1 MTLSVIASQRVGA
14 KRRSMKGSTKQSR
27 APSTVLDCFAALA
40 MTLILAVTFFVSVSV
55 LPAFAAG
62 PAEMISDFR
71 AKNGEGKVVMD
82 ATLNAIAQRQAVA
95 MASKD
100 VLSHEAGGS
109 FTSRVAPAK
118 VSRAAENIA
127 YGYPDFPNTLKQW
140 INSPGHRA
148 NLLLKG
154 ASKVGVAS
162 VRSSASGRTYWA
174 MVIAGG
180 DEKPKPKAKPPA
192 KSSGKQPAKSA
203 AGAKAAAEPPATWSK
218 QLPKPSAAR
227 DCTVRMLGLCL

>member
-1 MTLSVIASQRVGA
+1 
-14 KRRSMKGSTKQSR
+14 
-27 APSTVLDCFAALA
+27 
-40 MTLILAVTFFVSVSV
+40 MTLILAVTFFVSVSA

-62 PAEMISDFR
+62 PAEMISAFR
-71 AKNGEGKVVMD
+71 AKNGQGKVVMD
-82 ATLNAIAQRQAVA
+82 AALNAIAQRQAAA

-109 FTSRVAPAK
+109 FTSRIAPAK

-180 DEKPKPKAKPPA
+180 DEKPKAKPPA
-192 KSSGKQPAKSA
+192 KSAKPAVAS
-203 AGAKAAAEPPATWSK
+203 AKATAKEKQAQPKSVQSKPA
-218 QLPKPSAAR
+218 QPKSVQR
-227 DCTVRMLGLCL
+227 DCSIRMLGLCF

>member
-1 MTLSVIASQRVGA
+1 MSFPVIASA
-14 KRRSMKGSTKQSR
+14 AKQST
-27 APSTVLDCFAALA
+27 AACTVLDCFVAAFLA
-40 MTLILAVTFFVSVSV
+40 MTVILAVIITSSA
-55 LPAFAAG
+55 PAFAAG

-109 FTSRVAPAK
+109 FTSRIAPAK

-180 DEKPKPKAKPPA
+180 DEKPKAR
-192 KSSGKQPAKSA
+192 QPAKSA
-203 AGAKAAAEPPATWSK
+203 KPAATSAKGADKEEPAK
-218 QLPKPSAAR
+218 PKSVQPKSVQPKSVQR
-227 DCTVRMLGLCL
+227 DCSIKMLGLCF

>member
-1 MTLSVIASQRVGA
+1 MLKSKNSGMARRFGA
-14 KRRSMKGSTKQSR
+14 F
-27 APSTVLDCFAALA
+27 VALA
-40 MTLILAVTFFVSVSV
+40 TLLMAASLPDLALATGS
-55 LPAFAAG
+55 AAG
-62 PAEMISDFR
+62 PADLISQFR
-71 AKNGEGKVVMD
+71 AKNGQGKVVMD
-82 ATLNAIAQRQAVA
+82 AALNAIAQRQAAA

-118 VSRAAENIA
+118 ASRAAENIA

-140 INSPGHRA
+140 INSPGHRR

-192 KSSGKQPAKSA
+192 KSASKPAAKSA
-203 AGAKAAAEPPATWSK
+203 SSSKAAAEPAATWGK

-227 DCTVRMLGLCL
+227 DCTVRLLGLCI

>member
-1 MTLSVIASQRVGA
+1 
-14 KRRSMKGSTKQSR
+14 
-27 APSTVLDCFAALA
+27 
-40 MTLILAVTFFVSVSV
+40 MTLILAVTFFVSVSA

-71 AKNGEGKVVMD
+71 ARNGQGKVAMD
-82 ATLNAIAQRQAVA
+82 ATLNAIAQRQAAA
-95 MASKD
+95 MAAKD

-109 FTSRVAPAK
+109 FTARVAPAK
-118 VSRAAENIA
+118 ASRAAENIA

-154 ASKVGVAS
+154 ASKIGVAS

-180 DEKPKPKAKPPA
+180 EDKPKPKPKPKAK
-192 KSSGKQPAKSA
+192 QPAKPSA
-203 AGAKAAAEPPATWSK
+203 KLAAKSKAAAQPPATWGK
-218 QLPKPSAAR
+218 LLPKPSAAR
-227 DCTVRMLGLCL
+227 DCTVRMLGLCI

>member
-1 MTLSVIASQRVGA
+1 MSFPVIVSQRVGA
-14 KRRSMKGSTKQSR
+14 KRRPMTGSAKQST
-27 APSTVLDCFAALA
+27 APCTVLGCFVAAFLA
-40 MTLILAVTFFVSVSV
+40 MTVILAVITTSSA
-55 LPAFAAG
+55 PAFAAG

-109 FTSRVAPAK
+109 FTSRVAPAN

-180 DEKPKPKAKPPA
+180 DEKPKAKPPA
-192 KSSGKQPAKSA
+192 KSAKPAATSAKGADKEEPAK
-203 AGAKAAAEPPATWSK
+203 
-218 QLPKPSAAR
+218 PKSVQPKSVQPKSVQR
-227 DCTVRMLGLCL
+227 DCSIKMLGLCF

>member
-1 MTLSVIASQRVGA
+1 V
-14 KRRSMKGSTKQSR
+14 
-27 APSTVLDCFAALA
+27 VLDCFVAALLA
-40 MTLILAVTFFVSVSV
+40 MTVMLAVITTMSA
-55 LPAFAAG
+55 PAFAAG

-71 AKNGEGKVVMD
+71 ARNGEGKVVMD
-82 ATLNAIAQRQAVA
+82 ATLNAIAQRQAAA
-95 MASKD
+95 MAAKD

-109 FTSRVAPAK
+109 FTARVAPAK
-118 VSRAAENIA
+118 ASRAAENIA

-154 ASKVGVAS
+154 ASKIGVAS

-180 DEKPKPKAKPPA
+180 EDKPKPKPKAK
-192 KSSGKQPAKSA
+192 QPAKPSA
-203 AGAKAAAEPPATWSK
+203 KLAAKSKAAAQPPATWGK
-218 QLPKPSAAR
+218 LLPKPAAAR
-227 DCTVRMLGLCL
+227 DCTVRMLGLCI

>member
-1 MTLSVIASQRVGA
+1 MSLSVIA
-14 KRRSMKGSTKQSR
+14 RSKATKQSSPVRR
-27 APSTVLDCFAALA
+27 ALDCFAALA
-40 MTLILAVTFFVSVSV
+40 MTLILAVTFFVSVSA

-62 PAEMISDFR
+62 PAEMISAFR
-71 AKNGEGKVVMD
+71 AKNGQGKVVMD
-82 ATLNAIAQRQAVA
+82 AALNAIAQRQAVA

-100 VLSHEAGGS
+100 VLSHEAGGP

-180 DEKPKPKAKPPA
+180 DEKPKAKPPA
-192 KSSGKQPAKSA
+192 KSAKP
-203 AGAKAAAEPPATWSK
+203 AAASAKGTAKEKLAKPKSVQSK
-218 QLPKPSAAR
+218 SVQPKSVQR
-227 DCTVRMLGLCL
+227 DCSIKMLGLCF

>member
-1 MTLSVIASQRVGA
+1 
-14 KRRSMKGSTKQSR
+14 
-27 APSTVLDCFAALA
+27 
-40 MTLILAVTFFVSVSV
+40 MTLILAATFFVSVSAM
-55 LPAFAAG
+55 PALAAG
-62 PAEMISDFR
+62 PADLISQFR
-71 AKNGEGKVVMD
+71 ASNGQGKVVMD
-82 ATLNAIAQRQAVA
+82 ATLNAIAQRQAAA

-118 VSRAAENIA
+118 ASRAAENIA

-154 ASKVGVAS
+154 ASKIGVAS

-180 DEKPKPKAKPPA
+180 DERPKPGP
-192 KSSGKQPAKSA
+192 KSAPKSKSKSKQPGKPSAKLA
-203 AGAKAAAEPPATWSK
+203 ATSKTAAQPPATWSRV
-218 QLPKPSAAR
+218 LPKPPAAR
-227 DCTVRMLGLCL
+227 DCTVRLLGLCM

>member
-1 MTLSVIASQRVGA
+1 
-14 KRRSMKGSTKQSR
+14 
-27 APSTVLDCFAALA
+27 
-40 MTLILAVTFFVSVSV
+40 MTLILAVTFFVSVSA

-62 PAEMISDFR
+62 PAEMISAFR

-82 ATLNAIAQRQAVA
+82 AALNAIAQRQAAA

-180 DEKPKPKAKPPA
+180 DEKPKAKPH
-192 KSSGKQPAKSA
+192 AKSA
-203 AGAKAAAEPPATWSK
+203 KPVATSAKATAKEKSAKPKSVQSK
-218 QLPKPSAAR
+218 PLQPKPVQR
-227 DCTVRMLGLCL
+227 DCSIRMLGLCF